1 MGKSDRSN
9 SLKPIVAEIDRREIV
24 IPKISL
30 WQNLQLKTTLLAIAL
45 STVPVLLTG
54 FISYV
59 LIDRSLTERITTEQ
73 TLLATDIA
81 EKVHHFVEE
90 RYVDINNLSSL
101 ANFTDRNLRET
112 STVAGKEQILQ
123 DFINTS
129 RKLYNSIG
137 LYNLNGNLIAKSGQ
151 KGRQTNQKNQD
162 YFQAVLKSDKPAIAQ
177 PQLSQTS
184 LTANLYLAAPV
195 KDSISQ
201 ETIAIVRSR
210 LSSRNLENFIRNHD
224 RQVEA
229 EYALIDNARQAFVS
243 QNRDWGG
250 ENLLKEFPVLKEA
263 IAQRKATVFQAIGQ
277 TNKVEWLIS
286 YVPVPNLREQPD
298 LNWSVIVF
306 ERTSVAFAPQQ
317 QLLTITL
324 VGTGMTAIIIG
335 LLAIYLASRI
345 TRPIIASAQ
354 AVEQIGRGDLDTRLM
369 VKGQDEL
376 ANLAFNINL
385 MADQIQVLLTEQEE
399 RNTELA
405 LSIEAAEKAKIAAQ
419 EADRAKSIFLANMS
433 HELRTPLNAI
443 IGYSEML
450 QEDVET
456 VGQAEFLPDLQKIQ
470 AAGKHLL
477 VLINDILD
485 LSKIEAGRMELYSE
499 IFEIL
504 PLIEET
510 IATVHPLAEKNA
522 NQLIVD
528 CPDNIGAMHADLI
541 KVRQS
546 LLNLLSNACKFT
558 ANGTITLTVNRYT
571 SGDRDWIGFQVKDT
585 GIGMNPVQVNNLFQ
599 AFTQADAST
608 TRKYGGTGLGL
619 AITQKFAQ
627 MMGGDIDVTSEL
639 GKGSTF
645 TLYLPTHIQTRN
657 KNFSAIDNE
666 NKIEYPHCQL
676 STVLAIDDDPNMH
689 DLLKRFLGKK
699 GSIVQTATSGSQG
712 LKLAKE
718 LQPDVIILDVMMPG
732 ADGWSV
738 LAALKSDPQVAHI
751 PVILMTNVDNKN
763 LGYALG
769 ATDYLLKPID
779 RQAITALL
787 NKYQLNPSSS
797 VVLVVD
803 DEASAREMT
812 RRQLEKEGWQVIEAT
827 NGRKALETLSE
838 QLPDSIVLDL
848 MMPEMDGF
856 EFMDELW
863 RNPQWKSIPIIV
875 LTAGELNESERRKLQ
890 GSVQQV
896 FQKGSYDRQTLL
908 NEIYRLV
915 SEAIALNNGI
925 NQPESVFVISQGE
938 TNDV

>member
-1 MGKSDRSN
+1 MESDRSN
-9 SLKPIVAEIDRREIV
+9 SLKPKVAEIARREIV

-30 WQNLQLKTTLLAIAL
+30 WQNLQLKTTLLAMAIA
-45 STVPVLLTG
+45 TVPVLLTG

-73 TLLATDIA
+73 THLATDIA

-90 RYVDINNLSSL
+90 RYTDINSLSRL
-101 ANFTDRNLRET
+101 ASFTERNLRENA
-112 STVAGKEQILQ
+112 TVADKEQILE
-123 DFINTS
+123 DFIKTS
-129 RKLYNSIG
+129 RKLYNSIS
-137 LYNLNGNLIAKSGQ
+137 LYNVNGNLIAKGGQ
-151 KGRQTNQKNQD
+151 KTRPINQKNQD
-162 YFQAVLKSDKPAIAQ
+162 YFQAVLKSDRPIIAQ
-177 PQLSQTS
+177 PQVYQTS
-184 LTANLYLAAPV
+184 PTTNLYFAAPV
-195 KDSISQ
+195 KDSTSQ
-201 ETIAIVRSR
+201 ATIAIIRSR
-210 LSSRNLENFIRNHD
+210 LASHNLENFIRNHD
-224 RQVEA
+224 RNLEA
-229 EYALIDNARQAFVS
+229 KYALINNNREAFIS
-243 QNRDWGG
+243 QNQAWGG
-250 ENLLKEFPVLKEA
+250 ENLLKEFPALKEA
-263 IAQRKATVFQAIGQ
+263 IAQRKATVFKAVAQ
-277 TNKVEWLIS
+277 TDNAEWLMG
-286 YVPVPNLREQPD
+286 YVPVPNLKEQPD
-298 LNWSVIVF
+298 LDWGVIVF

-324 VGTGMTAIIIG
+324 VGTGLTAVIVG

-385 MADQIQVLLTEQEE
+385 MADQIQVLLTEQEKQ
-399 RNTELA
+399 NTELV
-405 LSIEAAEKAKIAAQ
+405 LSMEAAEQAKIAAQ

-450 QEDVET
+450 QEDAEA
-456 VGQAEFLPDLQKIQ
+456 VGQDQFLPDLQKIY

-504 PLIEET
+504 PLIQET
-510 IATVHPLAEKNA
+510 ISTIHPLAEKNA
-522 NQLIVD
+522 NRLVVD
-528 CPDNIGAMHADLI
+528 CPENIGAMHADVT
-541 KVRQS
+541 KVRQC
-546 LLNLLSNACKFT
+546 LLNLLSNGCKFT
-558 ANGTITLTVNRYT
+558 ANGIISLTVNRYT
-571 SGDRDWIGFQVKDT
+571 SGDRDWIGFQIEDT
-585 GIGMNPVQVNNLFQ
+585 GIGMNPAQVNNLFQ
-599 AFTQADAST
+599 AFTQADPST

-627 MMGGDIDVTSEL
+627 MMGGDIDVRSEL

-645 TLYLPTHIQTRN
+645 TIYLPTHIQTRS
-657 KNFSAIDNE
+657 KTLSQADSDR
-666 NKIEYPHCQL
+666 KIEYPYCQL
-676 STVLAIDDDPNMH
+676 STVLAIDDDPSMH
-689 DLLKRFLGKK
+689 DILKRFLGKK
-699 GSIVQTATSGSQG
+699 GFIVQTAASGRQG
-712 LKLAKE
+712 LRLAKE
-718 LQPDVIILDVMMPG
+718 LKPDVITLDVMLPG

-738 LAALKSDPQVAHI
+738 LAALKSDPEIAHI

-779 RQAITALL
+779 RKAIVALL

-803 DEASAREMT
+803 DETPAREMT
-812 RRQLEKEGWQVIEAT
+812 RRKLEKEGWQVIEAV
-827 NGRKALETLSE
+827 NGRKALKILSE
-838 QLPDSIVLDL
+838 QLPDLIVLDL

-875 LTAGELNESERRKLQ
+875 LTAGDLNEAERRRLE

-896 FQKGSYDRQTLL
+896 FQKGSYDRKTLL

-915 SEAIALNNGI
+915 SEAIALNDGI
-925 NQPESVFVISQGE
+925 PQPENVFVNSQGE
-938 TNDV
+938 TIDV